1 MINTSQAD
9 AWTGCSRRDEVHYG
23 NGDWNTGEA
32 IRLDILG
39 IRASRWTERIVT
51 GN

>member
-1 MINTSQAD
+1 MINTSHAD
-9 AWTGCSRRDEVHYG
+9 PWTGCSRWDEVHSG

-32 IRLDILG
+32 IRPDILG
-39 IRASRWTERIVT
+39 IRASGWTERIVT